1 LTWRGLAR
9 RAERAA
15 RPGLASLS
23 PVGRGGEDDRVTVV
37 VASRNRRVELL
48 QTIPRHRAVTVLV
61 DNHSSDGTAAAA
73 GGAFPDLSVMR
84 LARNGGAFART
95 IGARA
100 ASSEFVAFAD
110 DDSWWAP
117 GSLHAAADI
126 LASHPAVAAVVA
138 RILVGPQERV
148 DPISTVMARS
158 PLPRASS
165 GHPTLVGFVA
175 CATMVR
181 RSAFLAVGGFDHIVR
196 CPGEEERVA
205 LDLVDHGHQIVYA
218 DALTVHHHPSP
229 RRHNPAARTS
239 AVTRSS
245 ILTAVMRLPRP
256 VVADRIGRAW
266 HGSAA
271 TRRGARAAARDL
283 LPAVRERHVVSPAVL
298 GEITILADQPRH

>member
-1 LTWRGLAR
+1 M
-9 RAERAA
+9 
-15 RPGLASLS
+15 
-23 PVGRGGEDDRVTVV
+23 V

-73 GGAFPDLSVMR
+73 HGAFPDLSVMR

-158 PLPRASS
+158 PLPRLPGTPPWSGSS
-165 GHPTLVGFVA
+165 PAPLWSAGRPSWPSAGSTILFVFPGKRNGWPWTWS
-175 CATMVR
+175 TM
-181 RSAFLAVGGFDHIVR
+181 
-196 CPGEEERVA
+196 
-205 LDLVDHGHQIVYA
+205 
-218 DALTVHHHPSP
+218 
-229 RRHNPAARTS
+229 
-239 AVTRSS
+239 VTRSS
-245 ILTAVMRLPRP
+245 MPMR
-256 VVADRIGRAW
+256 
-266 HGSAA
+266 
-271 TRRGARAAARDL
+271 
-283 LPAVRERHVVSPAVL
+283 
-298 GEITILADQPRH
+298 